1 MRLLLSAVAAIF
13 GLAMLAGALSGHK
26 VAEAARI
33 TIEGTATGAEE
44 NPPTTEGVTARV
56 RLVWDDV
63 TNDMTF
69 AVTVNGISQDQIT
82 ASHIHRGARGVNGPI
97 IYPFSMEPFSQISG
111 TVRINASDVA
121 DLRAGNLYFNIHS
134 KTNPGGTARMQ
145 IILPASAAAP
155 VAPAQAPVTTTTTT
169 TIPVTPPS
177 TGDAGLLGDTQSAL
191 MFFVGIVAMVLS
203 GAGVLTL
210 ARKRA

>member
-1 MRLLLSAVAAIF
+1 MRLLLSAVAAIL
-13 GLAMLAGALSGHK
+13 GLVMLSGALGPK
-26 VAEAARI
+26 AVEAARI

-44 NPPTTEGVTARV
+44 NPPVNEGVTARV

-69 AVTVNGISQDQIT
+69 SVTVNGISRDQIT

-97 IYPFSMEPFSQISG
+97 IYPFTTEPFVQTSG
-111 TVRINASDVA
+111 TVRILPSDVA
-121 DLRAGNLYFNIHS
+121 DLRAGNVNVHS

-155 VAPAQAPVTTTTTT
+155 AAAPAPATITTAPAVR
-169 TIPVTPPS
+169 PPS
-177 TGDAGLLGDTQSAL
+177 TGDAGLVSDRSASL
-191 MFFVGIVAMVLS
+191 RFLAGILALALS
-203 GAGVLTL
+203 GGSVFGL